1 MRGGSII
8 KLRDCSAT
16 FFVVSVAVWLL
27 ASPPAYAYIDPG
39 TGSYLFQL
47 LIASLLGGAVAG
59 RLFWKNIVDFFQK
72 LKAGRRPGADDE
84 E

>member
-1 MRGGSII
+1 MGKSSLI
-8 KLRDCSAT
+8 
-16 FFVVSVAVWLL
+16 VSLALGLL
-27 ASPPAYAYIDPG
+27 VSTPAYAYIDPG

-47 LIASLLGGAVAG
+47 LIASLLGGTVAV
-59 RLFWKNIVDFFQK
+59 RLFWRNIVSFFQK

>member
-1 MRGGSII
+1 MGNSRLI
-8 KLRDCSAT
+8 
-16 FFVVSVAVWLL
+16 VSVALWLI
-27 ASPPAYAYIDPG
+27 ASAPAYAYIDPG

-47 LIASLLGGAVAG
+47 LIASFLGGAVAG
-59 RLFWKNIVDFFQK
+59 RLFWGSIVGFFRK